1 MSAPYL
7 KFIQSFSANTL
18 CQLTN
23 VIYRK
28 AFMLNASSNSGRS
41 CFITELAN
49 HSVGIK
55 VIMELAGHRQ
65 LGTTQRYINVTPE
78 QKRNAVELIIG

>member
-1 MSAPYL
+1 
-7 KFIQSFSANTL
+7 
-18 CQLTN
+18 

-28 AFMLNASSNSGRS
+28 AFMLNATSHSGRRG
-41 CFITELAN
+41 FITELAN
-49 HSVGIK
+49 YSVGIK

>member
-1 MSAPYL
+1 
-7 KFIQSFSANTL
+7 
-18 CQLTN
+18 

-28 AFMLNASSNSGRS
+28 AFMLNASSNSGRRG
-41 CFITELAN
+41 FITELAN

-55 VIMELAGHRQ
+55 VIMELAGHSQ

-78 QKRNAVELIIG
+78 QKRKAVELIIG

>member
-1 MSAPYL
+1 
-7 KFIQSFSANTL
+7 
-18 CQLTN
+18 
-23 VIYRK
+23 
-28 AFMLNASSNSGRS
+28 
-41 CFITELAN
+41 
-49 HSVGIK
+49 VGIK